1 MATLKEI
8 AEESSVSIATVS
20 NILNG
25 KGNVSEETAKKV
37 LKIAQKYNYVPNI
50 YARNLKSQSLNII
63 GVITEDLTI
72 FHTPEIV
79 DGINY
84 YCEKQGYSF
93 VLGNM
98 RLYKLYQD
106 AYFFSD
112 QYHKRVEGEISVMLS
127 NQIKGFVYVGGHNR
141 DIHCLPQNLPVPV
154 VCAYCYTDTDGIPTV
169 TVDDMQAGRMATE
182 ILLDAGCRQIGVIA
196 GPATDPCT
204 QDRLLGYQSAMYTR
218 GLLFN
223 PNYVRYGPWD
233 SEFGYQAAKSLFDQ
247 GVRDFF
253 TMSDL
258 TAIGAMDYASE
269 HGLTV
274 GKDYSL
280 IGVNANEVSG
290 IYSTHF
296 STMSMPLFEIGSQ
309 AAEMLL
315 NLVEKKEKSASV
327 IKVPC
332 TYIDRKSVV
341 QRNNPQIR
349 AL

>member
-112 QYHKRVEGEISVMLS
+112 QYTDQFGDSFRRDTAPGEMI
-127 NQIKGFVYVGGHNR
+127 
-141 DIHCLPQNLPVPV
+141 LPSGV
-154 VCAYCYTDTDGIPTV
+154 VFCCF
-169 TVDDMQAGRMATE
+169 M
-182 ILLDAGCRQIGVIA
+182 
-196 GPATDPCT
+196 
-204 QDRLLGYQSAMYTR
+204 
-218 GLLFN
+218 F
-223 PNYVRYGPWD
+223 
-233 SEFGYQAAKSLFDQ
+233 
-247 GVRDFF
+247 
-253 TMSDL
+253 
-258 TAIGAMDYASE
+258 
-269 HGLTV
+269 
-274 GKDYSL
+274 
-280 IGVNANEVSG
+280 
-290 IYSTHF
+290 
-296 STMSMPLFEIGSQ
+296 
-309 AAEMLL
+309 
-315 NLVEKKEKSASV
+315 
-327 IKVPC
+327 
-332 TYIDRKSVV
+332 
-341 QRNNPQIR
+341 
-349 AL
+349 